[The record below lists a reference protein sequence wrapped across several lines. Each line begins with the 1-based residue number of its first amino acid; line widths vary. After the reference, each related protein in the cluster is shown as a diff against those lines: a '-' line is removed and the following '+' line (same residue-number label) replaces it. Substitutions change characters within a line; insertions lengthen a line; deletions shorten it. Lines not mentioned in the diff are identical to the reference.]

1 MTKSFWTQSAKKWP
15 TNDDNDDNAKFPSKS
30 SVVVIGSGMS
40 GVSVAYHLAKE
51 GVDVIVLDSRSTF
64 ASQLTSQPLRYLLNH
79 MHAQI
84 FVMELQD
91 EMVESYTHIVG
102 ECYH

>member
-1 MTKSFWTQSAKKWP
+1 MTKSFWTESAKKWP
-15 TNDDNDDNAKFPSKS
+15 TNDDDNAKFPSKS

-64 ASQLTSQPLRYLLNH
+64 ASQLTSQPLRY
-79 MHAQI
+79 
-84 FVMELQD
+84 
-91 EMVESYTHIVG
+91 
-102 ECYH
+102 